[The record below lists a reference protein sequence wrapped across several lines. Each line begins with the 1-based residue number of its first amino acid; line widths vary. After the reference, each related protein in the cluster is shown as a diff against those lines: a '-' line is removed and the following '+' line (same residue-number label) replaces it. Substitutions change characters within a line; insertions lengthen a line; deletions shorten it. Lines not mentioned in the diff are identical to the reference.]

1 MAKENQKTYD
11 QIVNSKTTKTKST
24 TIQKNKTWMHNV
36 LPILV
41 LLAGLV
47 AAATQLLSLESEVL
61 FKGQEM
67 SLWVPGETYYQHF
80 NMYPG
85 GWLSWVGC
93 YMTQFFYNPTT
104 GVLLLSLA
112 WAAIMALLAVLY
124 RLRGW
129 KLLLTALVPMM
140 LLTAV
145 TQTGYW
151 IYYQKLPGHL
161 WVPTLGILFSLVAAY
176 IYKALCQNVFVIK
189 KMVSGEE
196 VETRGSRISGHVRY
210 YMSLIWMA
218 AFGWYG
224 YQLMGAWSFL
234 GLALM
239 ASLSVNELKGKS
251 LIPNIIR
258 IIEALAIAF
267 IVPRIAYAQV
277 YEQTLIDEIYHAAM
291 PCFRYGKANM
301 VIYRS
306 VYYLLF
312 ASFVPMVLA
321 YAWPEKWNQRKPV
334 RWLAGLAVVATFA
347 YGIHTLTERWN
358 RDKNFHAEIQMSNA
372 VNRLDWEGVLTTM
385 RASAGDT
392 IAPTRAM
399 VMMKNLALFRL
410 GRFGNEFLLYPEGAR
425 AQNIDE
431 YYKYGDKMYDMP
443 ADLDTIADPDKR
455 LLSKMEYQWNI
466 RLSQIAG
473 KLAYYNYGKL
483 NYCYRWCMEDAVE
496 FGWKV
501 DELKMM
507 AMCCLLKGEDVAAH
521 KYFDILKRTR
531 YYREWAEHYEAFIG
545 KPEEMRKQPE
555 LLPICYL
562 KEYGN
567 RLDGD
572 NTLIELYLMKTFANG
587 NGADPVYQE
596 MTLNSALLMKDID
609 LFWPRFMQYATMH
622 GKEPGFHMPRYYQE
636 AAYLYGHLE
645 NKVDISQMPFD
656 QSVKDTYQRFMQ
668 FNALPSIAGLSD
680 EQKAKEFK
688 PQFGDTFYYFYFL
701 VRNQKTN

>member
-1 MAKENQKTYD
+1 MNRFDNLEKMAKENQKTYD

-176 IYKALCQNVFVIK
+176 IYKALSQNVFVIK

-239 ASLSVNELKGKS
+239 ASLSVNDLKGKS

-277 YEQTLIDEIYHAAM
+277 YEQTLIDEI
-291 PCFRYGKANM
+291 
-301 VIYRS
+301 
-306 VYYLLF
+306 
-312 ASFVPMVLA
+312 
-321 YAWPEKWNQRKPV
+321 
-334 RWLAGLAVVATFA
+334 
-347 YGIHTLTERWN
+347 
-358 RDKNFHAEIQMSNA
+358 
-372 VNRLDWEGVLTTM
+372 
-385 RASAGDT
+385 
-392 IAPTRAM
+392 
-399 VMMKNLALFRL
+399 
-410 GRFGNEFLLYPEGAR
+410 
-425 AQNIDE
+425 
-431 YYKYGDKMYDMP
+431 
-443 ADLDTIADPDKR
+443 
-455 LLSKMEYQWNI
+455 
-466 RLSQIAG
+466 
-473 KLAYYNYGKL
+473 
-483 NYCYRWCMEDAVE
+483 
-496 FGWKV
+496 
-501 DELKMM
+501 
-507 AMCCLLKGEDVAAH
+507 DVTH
-521 KYFDILKRTR
+521 
-531 YYREWAEHYEAFIG
+531 IG
-545 KPEEMRKQPE
+545 
-555 LLPICYL
+555 C
-562 KEYGN
+562 EYGEYD
-567 RLDGD
+567 R
-572 NTLIELYLMKTFANG
+572 
-587 NGADPVYQE
+587 
-596 MTLNSALLMKDID
+596 
-609 LFWPRFMQYATMH
+609 
-622 GKEPGFHMPRYYQE
+622 
-636 AAYLYGHLE
+636 
-645 NKVDISQMPFD
+645 
-656 QSVKDTYQRFMQ
+656 
-668 FNALPSIAGLSD
+668 
-680 EQKAKEFK
+680 
-688 PQFGDTFYYFYFL
+688 
-701 VRNQKTN
+701 